1 MLVLD
6 PNELLDLLFD
16 LIYLLVDLLLDL
28 PLDLP
33 LDLSSLLEL
42 ESLWPAISAAMKI
55 YLELK
60 RGGQDCR
67 MPTASRQNQKISYAI
82 NKLAAQHI
90 KYCNLRLNL
99 QPT

>member
-6 PNELLDLLFD
+6 PNELLDLLFG
-16 LIYLLVDLLLDL
+16 LLCLLVDL
-28 PLDLP
+28 PLDFP

-42 ESLWPAISAAMKI
+42 ESLWPAISAVMKI